1 MEPILSDGRF
11 VIDRYD
17 RKAPF
22 CSFLPGIAGPYGIP
36 LWCFYVNR
44 GQGICSFGT
53 EDKEH
58 ALMEF
63 YPAHQ
68 AYRNTALTGYRTFV
82 CGDRGCFELFSARK
96 AMRTMETGMNDL
108 VLREDDPTSGL
119 KSEVTY
125 FALPDERLASLVRKL
140 TLTNKTDAPMTLT
153 LLDGIPELIPYGI
166 NMHCMKNMT
175 QTAKAWMQVID
186 AGTPVTGFRVRA
198 SMEDTSEMSQITGA
212 HFAAA
217 CDESGAALPLVTD
230 PALVFGLDDSYRVPE
245 AFFDSDQPLRPE
257 TGRLS
262 NFIPACFA
270 LSAFTLQPGQSH
282 TQWLMIG
289 ATEDKPFADRLCE
302 KVMKPEVLEKKHL
315 RAIAL
320 TREVTDAVATE
331 TASPV
336 FDAYCRQTRLD
347 NLLRGGLPVSLPGG
361 KLTYMYSR
369 KHGDPERDYNAFRVR
384 AEYFSQG
391 NGNFRDV
398 NQNRRS
404 DVLSAPETGD
414 RNIHM
419 FFDLLQAD
427 GYNPLVVD
435 AISFTLPQEARKGL
449 VARLPEDTRAAAE
462 KLLSAPF
469 TPGALRMA
477 AEDWLGENGEAFFAD
492 VLTASV
498 SGLSATFGEGY
509 WSDHWTYNLDQIE
522 SYLAVW
528 PEKEEALFFDDPT
541 YTWYNSGVSVL
552 PRRLR
557 YRETPRG
564 IRQYAFLEQTPVAS
578 PTLCGPDGKALTST
592 LAGKLFSLLC
602 VKTATLDPGG
612 MGIEMEGGKPGWY
625 DALNGLPG
633 LLGSSVAE
641 TLELHRVLTF
651 MMHLI
656 DQYSRPISILEEIAD
671 LADEIHETFCT
682 LEDPLARWNATKY
695 SLEKYR
701 ERLKAGVS
709 GKTVDFPAKKTYAYL
724 DQWFR
729 VVMVGIDRAMKVSRS
744 GLCPT
749 YFAWTVTDYRKDENG
764 ILPLAFERVDLPDF
778 LEGQVRYL
786 RLDIPPEAK
795 TALQEKVEQSAL
807 YDRKLDMLKVNAD
820 LASAGYEVGRAHAF
834 TPGWL
839 ENESI
844 WMHMEY
850 KYLLELL
857 RCGAYE
863 RFSAYADTMLV
874 PFLSAETYGR
884 SLLENSSF
892 IASSANPDPAT
903 HGRGFVAR
911 LSGSTAEFL
920 SMWHL
925 MMNGDRPMRLENG
938 VLTLRLAPMLPARLT
953 AGRNEIHATLFGA
966 TRLTY
971 LVTPGQA
978 YYPGHYTPGAP
989 EILWKDGTRA
999 SYPDGITGESAA
1011 RVRNGEAQE
1020 IILPLYT

>member
-1 MEPILSDGRF
+1 MGPVLSDDRF
-11 VIDRYD
+11 VIDQYD

-82 CGDRGCFELFSARK
+82 RGDRGCFELFSSRNAT
-96 AMRTMETGMNDL
+96 RTMETGMNDL
-108 VLREDDPTSGL
+108 VLREDDPASGL
-119 KSEVTY
+119 SSEVTY
-125 FALPDERLASLVRKL
+125 FALPDERLAGLVRKL
-140 TLTNKTDAPMTLT
+140 TLTNKTKAPMTLT
-153 LLDGIPELIPYGI
+153 VLDGIPELIPYGI

-198 SMEDTSEMSQITGA
+198 SMEDTSEMSEVTGA

-217 CDESGAALPLVTD
+217 CDENGAALPLVTD
-230 PALVFGLDDSYRVPE
+230 PDLIFGMDSSYRVPE
-245 AFFDSDQPLRPE
+245 AFFESRLPLRPE
-257 TGRLS
+257 SGRLS
-262 NFIPACFA
+262 NFIPSCFA
-270 LSAFTLQPGQSH
+270 LSAFTLQPGQTH

-289 ATEDKPFADRLCE
+289 ATESKPLADQLCK
-302 KVMKPEVLEKKHL
+302 KVMTPAVLEQKHL

-320 TREVTDAVATE
+320 TKEVTDAVATE

-435 AISFTLPQEARKGL
+435 AISFTLPEDSRSSF
-449 VARLPEDTRAAAE
+449 VARLPEAIRPAAE

-477 AEDWLGENGEAFFAD
+477 AEDWLGNDGEAFFAG
-492 VLTASV
+492 LLAASV

-528 PEKEEALFFDDPT
+528 PEKEEALFFGDPT
-541 YTWYNSGVSVL
+541 YTWYNTGVSVL

-564 IRQYAFLEQTPVAS
+564 IRQYAFLEQTPVSS
-578 PTLCGPDGKALTST
+578 PVLCGPDGKVLTST

-651 MMHLI
+651 MRDLMAR
-656 DQYSRPISILEEIAD
+656 YPRPVSVLAEFAT
-671 LADEIHETFCT
+671 LADELTDLF
-682 LEDPLARWNATKY
+682 ARVKDQHSRWFATKDA
-695 SLEKYR
+695 LEAYR
-701 ERLKAGVS
+701 ARLKAGVS
-709 GKTVDFPAKKTYAYL
+709 GQMTLLPPEKVSACL
-724 DQWFR
+724 GRWLR
-729 VVMVGIDRAMKVSRS
+729 VVDAGIRRAMDGSRN

-749 YFAWTVTDYRKDENG
+749 YFAWTVTDYKKTEDG
-764 ILPLAFERVDLPDF
+764 IFPTDFKRVDLPDF

-786 RLDIPPEAK
+786 RLNLPEENK
-795 TALQEKVEQSAL
+795 LALQKAVEKSAL
-807 YDRKLDMLKVNAD
+807 YDRKLNMLKVNAD

-892 IASSANPDPAT
+892 IASSANPDPDT

-938 VLTLRLAPMLPARLT
+938 VLTLRLTPMLPARLT
-953 AGRNEIHATLFGA
+953 EGRTEIHATLFGT

-971 LVTPGQA
+971 LVTPGKA
-978 YYPGHYTPGAP
+978 YYPGHYTPGTP
-989 EILWKDGTRA
+989 EVLWKDGTRTTHET
-999 SYPDGITGESAA
+999 GITAQAA
-1011 RVRNGEAQE
+1011 TRIRNAEAAE
-1020 IILPLYT
+1020 IIVPLNS